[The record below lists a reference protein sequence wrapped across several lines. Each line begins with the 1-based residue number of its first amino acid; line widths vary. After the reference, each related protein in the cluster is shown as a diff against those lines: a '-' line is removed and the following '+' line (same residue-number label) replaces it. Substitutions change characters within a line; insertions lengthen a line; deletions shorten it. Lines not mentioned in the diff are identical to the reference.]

1 MIAEPS
7 VKINLGIDV
16 LRKRPDGYHDI
27 ETLFV
32 PYHELHDTLEI
43 VKADDYPRTLSALM
57 SRYSPSSGQIAQA
70 VSEDA
75 KVMITI
81 ARKEGVDWSPLDDLT
96 VKAYMEMAKDH
107 DLGPVKIYLEKKS
120 PVGAGLGGGSSD
132 AASAID
138 IIDSI
143 FGLGLSLGEKSAC
156 AARTGSDC
164 AFFLHD
170 RPMFGSGRGE
180 VLEEYDLPEGFDDE
194 YEIKVLVPEGISV
207 STADAYRGIVPQVPE
222 IPLASRLAL
231 PVEQWRDSVKNAF
244 EDTVFRKYPALAGI
258 KQSLYDSGAV
268 YASMSGSGSALFA
281 IYRKD

>member
-143 FGLGLSLGEKSAC
+143 FYGVLFSESTRTSIATLVPLGEGYAGWLYGKVVDMFYFPLFEFNWPSWMPFV
-156 AARTGSDC
+156 GGEHFI
-164 AFFLHD
+164 FFSPVFNL
-170 RPMFGSGRGE
+170 
-180 VLEEYDLPEGFDDE
+180 
-194 YEIKVLVPEGISV
+194 
-207 STADAYRGIVPQVPE
+207 ADAAISCGTIAILLFYSHSFGK
-222 IPLASRLAL
+222 S
-231 PVEQWRDSVKNAF
+231 F
-244 EDTVFRKYPALAGI
+244 
-258 KQSLYDSGAV
+258 
-268 YASMSGSGSALFA
+268 ALFK
-281 IYRKD
+281 KDGQAK

>member
-138 IIDSI
+138 SKNLFCSGKSPHILVWSFDFPAECIHDFPSDDATPIDNC
-143 FGLGLSLGEKSAC
+143 F
-156 AARTGSDC
+156 
-164 AFFLHD
+164 
-170 RPMFGSGRGE
+170 
-180 VLEEYDLPEGFDDE
+180 
-194 YEIKVLVPEGISV
+194 
-207 STADAYRGIVPQVPE
+207 
-222 IPLASRLAL
+222 
-231 PVEQWRDSVKNAF
+231 NA
-244 EDTVFRKYPALAGI
+244 PP
-258 KQSLYDSGAV
+258 
-268 YASMSGSGSALFA
+268 
-281 IYRKD
+281 